1 MSKTKKAQKE
11 KEPKNY
17 WERLAKSDGM
27 TLEEYRLNR
36 IENRLER
43 NRLWG
48 ERLSLALK
56 MPHVNDILEQ
66 AEDILT
72 AAEALHEA
80 YFTEQNKIVLGSYLT
95 TLYKAITA
103 INEQMQDLED
113 DGESIEFDQ
122 KMKENYPNWVCNA
135 DDDEEDGE

>member
-1 MSKTKKAQKE
+1 MSKTKKTQKE

-72 AAEALHEA
+72 AAEALYEA

-95 TLYKAITA
+95 TLHKAINA
-103 INEQMQDLED
+103 INEEMQDLED

-135 DDDEEDGE
+135 DDDDEDDE

>member
-1 MSKTKKAQKE
+1 MSKTKKTQKE

-27 TLEEYRLNR
+27 KLEEYHLNR

-56 MPHVNDILEQ
+56 MPHVNDIMEQ

-80 YFTEQNKIVLGSYLT
+80 YFTEQNKIVIGSYLT
-95 TLYKAITA
+95 TLHKAIKA
-103 INEQMQDLED
+103 INEEIQDLEGD
-113 DGESIEFDQ
+113 AECMDFDQ
-122 KMKENYPNWVCNA
+122 KLKDNYP
-135 DDDEEDGE
+135 DDDDNDEW